1 MTLPRELALIS
12 TKEGIRVKQQ
22 PVKEIEKLRGK
33 EKKWKNEVIGNDKEI
48 IHHLGSDTVEILASV
63 EVKNKNNFQIKLG
76 EETSSHYTLIE
87 YNGKGNSVSVDRT
100 LSGTHDFNPS
110 FSAKDEVTLLDNKD
124 TVTFRIFLDRSSIE
138 VFVNDG
144 EESLTYLLFPDSK
157 IENMTLSSS
166 EGDTTVRS
174 LDVYELKGIWK

>member
-22 PVKEIEKLRGK
+22 PAKEIEKLRGK

-166 EGDTTVRS
+166 EGDIIVRL